1 MNGSWLARGIEPSD
15 LRHDGNSLTI
25 QRWVL
30 ASSVMISHAWD
41 MTNPVTGLDPIAAIL
56 GFPVSRLAVYLFF
69 TLSGFL
75 VTGSLYKRG
84 VGPFL
89 LARALRLLPG
99 LWVMLI
105 VVPLGLWAAFGTLS
119 FSAFVSSPETWRF
132 VGRNGLLLGRDF
144 TLPGLFE
151 THYLRGAVNGS
162 LWTIPKEVQCYLLL
176 TLAAA
181 LGLTQP
187 RRRVTILLVLLLAV
201 ELALPTGLRL
211 GSMPLGATRQLFV
224 AFGLGVLAWLWRDRL
239 PLSWPLALGLVAL
252 ALLVPAEARWKVNAS
267 QIAFG
272 YLAIVAGFR
281 VPASVKRFSAAA
293 PDYSYGIYIYAF
305 PMQQAAVALGAV
317 TPLAN
322 LGLAFVMTL
331 PFAALSWHLVEKPAL
346 RLKPGVRP
354 AAPVMAGLAPPENAP
369 AESAP
374 LPVPRFDP

>member
-1 MNGSWLARGIEPSD
+1 MGGWWQARRIEPAD
-15 LRHDGNSLTI
+15 LRHDGNSFTI

-41 MTNPVTGLDPIAAIL
+41 LTSPVTGLDPIASIL

-84 VGPFL
+84 VTPFL
-89 LARALRLLPG
+89 MARALRLLPG

-119 FSAFVSSPETWRF
+119 FGAFVGSPETWRF
-132 VGRNGLLLGRDF
+132 VARNALLLGRDF

-151 THYLRGAVNGS
+151 THYLPGVVNGS
-162 LWTIPKEVQCYLLL
+162 LWTIPKEVQCYLAL

-187 RRRVTILLVLLLAV
+187 RRRMTIILVLLLV
-201 ELALPTGLRL
+201 LELVLPTSLRL
-211 GSMPLGATRQLFV
+211 GSMPLGATRQLAF
-224 AFGLGVLAWLWRDRL
+224 AFGLGVLAWLWRERL

-252 ALLVPAEARWKVNAS
+252 ALLVPAEARWKINVS
-267 QIAFG
+267 QVAFG

-281 VPASVKRFSAAA
+281 VPAAVKQFSAAA

-305 PMQQAAVALGAV
+305 PMQQAAVALGAT

-322 LGLAFVMTL
+322 LGLAFAMAVPL
-331 PFAALSWHLVEKPAL
+331 AALSWHLVEKPAL

-354 AAPVMAGLAPPENAP
+354 AAPVTAGLAGPENAP
-369 AESAP
+369 
-374 LPVPRFDP
+374 LPASRFDP